1 MIKYL
6 SDLLNVIL
14 NDKLLQLG
22 LSEVVVESL
31 VRSGLILLVLFAS
44 WIAHRI
50 AQGPL
55 MRSFERFSRFTNQ
68 QWDNV
73 LVEKH
78 FFSACA
84 LLLTTDTSLHTDL
97 TNFGWYS
104 AASPESNADQC
115 FNVNNRHAGAGRI
128 IEFSGSNL

>member
-78 FFSACA
+78 FFQRAVWSI
-84 LLLTTDTSLHTDL
+84 
-97 TNFGWYS
+97 
-104 AASPESNADQC
+104 PMK
-115 FNVNNRHAGAGRI
+115 
-128 IEFSGSNL
+128 GSNV